1 MKSNYV
7 GCIALLLLIIAG
19 CSSVTGALDQPAGG
33 QAEAGPGGE
42 VLRSRAARQGM
53 SIELSVEPAKGD
65 SERRRVLEGEYADL
79 NITIRDSA
87 SGSPVKSLYPAVW
100 VDQRKEFKGDKNKQE
115 LSCSEKIRSY
125 LKGGL
130 SYRPDIDLNSYYILS
145 LNNDATISVIDPI
158 MGVAGFSQMFK
169 MVLLRSPGADWVISR
184 DEKTLF
190 VTMPRSGQ
198 VAVVDLDQFTVRDN
212 LPAGEK
218 PARIVAQPDNRYL
231 WVGNDAS
238 GASGGVTVL
247 DAVRGTLVAAVATA
261 PGRHDIALSDD
272 SLHAFVVN
280 RDAGTVT
287 VIDTQ
292 KLQKVKEL
300 KTGSNPAA
308 IAWSA
313 LSKSAYVIDE
323 TDGTITVIDGTSLS
337 ISRVIRE
344 EPGVVTIR
352 FAPGG
357 RWGFILNRRTDH
369 ALILDA
375 SANTVNYREP
385 VGRDPE
391 QVSFSSAFAYVRSRG
406 TAEVSLLALDSIG
419 RGEKVTG
426 LKVSGGSRSP
436 SESTYYPSAADSI
449 ASTPEGNSVVI
460 ASPSDATIIYYMEG
474 MAVPMGSF
482 NNSGRIPRALR
493 TLNRSLRETVPGV
506 YSARIK
512 VPRSGMYDVVF
523 LLDSPRITECFS
535 FQADTNP
542 ALAKMKVERPIK
554 LEFMMKDREVAVG
567 APVLVRARVV
577 DEATGAA
584 LTAPLELSA
593 LPTLTPYGNWQERHQ
608 AASVGDGV
616 YEFTFTPPQPGLYN
630 VYFSLADR
638 KLGFVQLPYLT
649 LKAVVKQ

>member
-1 MKSNYV
+1 MKSCYV
-7 GCIALLLLIIAG
+7 GCIALLLLFVAG
-19 CSSVTGALDQPAGG
+19 CAPLAALDRSAG
-33 QAEAGPGGE
+33 QEPEPPRARAE
-42 VLRSRAARQGM
+42 RQGM
-53 SIELSVEPAKGD
+53 SIELSVQPAGGD
-65 SERRRVLEGEYADL
+65 AGRTRILEGEHADL

-169 MVLLRSPGADWVISR
+169 MVLLRSPGADWVTSR

-190 VTMPRSGQ
+190 VTMPKSGQ
-198 VAVVDLDQFTVRDN
+198 VAAVDLDQFTVRDN

-218 PARIVAQPDNRYL
+218 PARIVVQSDNRYL
-231 WVGNDAS
+231 WVANDAP
-238 GASGGVTVL
+238 GDSGGVTVL
-247 DAVRGTLVAAVATA
+247 DALRGTFVATIATA
-261 PGRHDIALSDD
+261 PGRHDIVLSDD
-272 SLHAFVVN
+272 SLHAFVLN

-292 KLQKVKEL
+292 KLRKVKEL
-300 KTGSNPAA
+300 KTGSAPAA
-308 IAWSA
+308 IAWSL
-313 LSKSAYVIDE
+313 LSKSAYVVDE
-323 TDGTITVIDGTSLS
+323 SDGTITVIDGTALN

-344 EPGVVTIR
+344 EPGVAAIA

-357 RWGFILNRRTDH
+357 RWGFILNRRTDN

-419 RGEKVTG
+419 KGEKVTG

-436 SESTYYPSAADSI
+436 SESTYYPSAAGSI
-449 ASTPEGNSVVI
+449 ATTPEGNSVVI

-482 NNSGRIPRALR
+482 NNSGRIPRALT
-493 TLNRSLRETVPGV
+493 TLNRSLRESAPGV

-523 LLDSPRITECFS
+523 LLDSPRIAECFG
-535 FQADTNP
+535 FQADANP

-554 LEFMMKDREVAVG
+554 LEFMMKEREVAAG
-567 APVLVRARVV
+567 KPVLVRARIV
-577 DEATGAA
+577 DEATGAPLA
-584 LTAPLELSA
+584 SPLELSA
-593 LPTLTPYGNWQERHQ
+593 LPTLAPYGNWQERH
-608 AASVGDGV
+608 AATSVGNGV
-616 YEFTFTPPQPGLYN
+616 YEFTFTPPKPGMYN

-649 LKAVVKQ
+649 LKAVTK